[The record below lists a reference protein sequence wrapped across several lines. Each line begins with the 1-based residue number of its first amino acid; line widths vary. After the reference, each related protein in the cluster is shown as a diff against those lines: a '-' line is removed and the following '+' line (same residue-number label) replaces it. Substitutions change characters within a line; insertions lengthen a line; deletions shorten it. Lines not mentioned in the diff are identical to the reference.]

1 MLQCTRLSQIGKNKT
16 IYCMRLFKHWAK
28 TFGDDEVFDPN
39 SEMLVGNF
47 KKFLSEQNDPE
58 SVDLSSFQFHD
69 ELDQDFWNQPDDK
82 LDPEIREKLLVI
94 AKDFWNSLE
103 VGNAEYEDITF
114 TGSLAAHNY
123 SKFSDV
129 DLHIL
134 VDFSDIDDKV
144 DLVREY
150 FNAMKSIWNRLH
162 DILIKGYEVEIYVQD
177 INDPHEAQGLYSV
190 LNNEWIKK
198 PVLDKQDF
206 DKDNIKKKA
215 AGLMDQIDRLQ
226 PLIDDGKYQE
236 AEKYADKLKE
246 KIRKMRKTG
255 LETVGAYSV
264 ENLAFKV
271 LRRNDYLEKLS
282 DSKREAYDKMLS
294 LKEWQLD

>member
-1 MLQCTRLSQIGKNKT
+1 MKLYNKW
-16 IYCMRLFKHWAK
+16 RQ
-28 TFGDDEVFDPN
+28 TFGDSVSTQPN
-39 SEMLVGNF
+39 SEFLVKNF
-47 KKFLSEQNDPE
+47 KNFVNEQNNPE
-58 SVDLSSFQFHD
+58 DVDLSSFEFHD
-69 ELDQDFWNQPDDK
+69 ELNKDFWNQEDDR
-82 LDPEIREKLLVI
+82 LDPEIRQKLI
-94 AKDFWNSLE
+94 AIADDFWNSLE
-103 VGNAEYEDITF
+103 VGGADYDDITF

-123 SKFSDV
+123 SKFSDE

-134 VDFSDIDDKV
+134 IDFSDVDDKT

-177 INDPHEAQGLYSV
+177 VNDPHEAQGLYSI
-190 LNNEWIKK
+190 LNDQWIKK

-206 DKDNIKKKA
+206 DRDNVKKKA

-226 PLIDDGKYQE
+226 PLIDDGKYEE

-246 KIRKMRKTG
+246 KIRKVRKTG

-271 LRRNDYLEKLS
+271 LRRNDYLGKLS
-282 DSKREAYDKMLS
+282 DAKREAYDKMQS
-294 LKEWQLD
+294 IKEQQNLKE

>member
-1 MLQCTRLSQIGKNKT
+1 
-16 IYCMRLFKHWAK
+16 MRLYNKWRE
-28 TFGDDEVFDPN
+28 TFDDSDKAN
-39 SEMLVGNF
+39 LDSEFLVKNF
-47 KKFLSEQNDPE
+47 KNFINEQTNPE
-58 SVDLSSFQFHD
+58 EIDLSSFEFHD
-69 ELDQDFWNQPDDK
+69 ELNKDFWNQEGER
-82 LDPEIREKLLVI
+82 LDPEIRQKLI
-94 AKDFWNSLE
+94 AIANDFWNSLE
-103 VGNAEYEDITF
+103 VGDADYDDITF

-123 SKFSDV
+123 SQFSDV

-134 VDFSDIDDKV
+134 VDFSDVDDKI

-177 INDPHEAQGLYSV
+177 VNDPHEAQGLYSV

-206 DKDNIKKKA
+206 DKDNVKKKA

-226 PLIDDGKYQE
+226 PLIDDGKYEE

-271 LRRNDYLEKLS
+271 LRRNDYLGKLS
-282 DSKREAYDKMLS
+282 DAKREAYDKMQS
-294 LKEWQLD
+294 IKEQQNFKE

>member
-1 MLQCTRLSQIGKNKT
+1 
-16 IYCMRLFKHWAK
+16 MRLYKKWK
-28 TFGDDEVFDPN
+28 ETFGD
-39 SEMLVGNF
+39 SESINLDSEFLVGNF
-47 KKFLSEQNDPE
+47 KKFLSEQNSPE
-58 SVDLSSFQFHD
+58 DVDLSSFEFHD
-69 ELDQDFWNQPDDK
+69 ELNEDFWNQEEQR
-82 LDPEIREKLLVI
+82 LDPEIRQKLLAI
-94 AKDFWNSLE
+94 ANDFWGSLE
-103 VGNAEYEDITF
+103 VGDAEYDDITF

-123 SKFSDV
+123 SQFSDV

-134 VDFSDIDDKV
+134 VDFSDVDDKV

-177 INDPHEAQGLYSV
+177 VNDPHEAQGLYSV
-190 LNNEWIKK
+190 LNNNWIKK

-226 PLIDDGKYQE
+226 PLIDEGKYEE

-271 LRRNDYLEKLS
+271 LRRNDYLGKLS
-282 DSKREAYDKMLS
+282 DAKREAYDKMLS
-294 LKEWQLD
+294 IKEQQNLKE

>member
-1 MLQCTRLSQIGKNKT
+1 MKLYNKW
-16 IYCMRLFKHWAK
+16 RQ
-28 TFGDDEVFDPN
+28 TFGDSVSTQPN
-39 SEMLVGNF
+39 SEFLVKNF
-47 KKFLSEQNDPE
+47 KNFVNEQNNPE
-58 SVDLSSFQFHD
+58 DVDLSSFEFHD
-69 ELDQDFWNQPDDK
+69 ELNKDFWNQEGER
-82 LDPEIREKLLVI
+82 LDPEIRQKLI
-94 AKDFWNSLE
+94 AIVNDFWNSLE
-103 VGNAEYEDITF
+103 VGDADYDDITF

-134 VDFSDIDDKV
+134 IDFSDVDDKT

-177 INDPHEAQGLYSV
+177 VNDPHEAQGLYSI
-190 LNNEWIKK
+190 LNDQWIKK

-206 DKDNIKKKA
+206 DKDNVKKKA

-226 PLIDDGKYQE
+226 PLIDDGKYEE

-271 LRRNDYLEKLS
+271 LRRNDYLGKLS
-282 DSKREAYDKMLS
+282 DAKREAYDKMQS
-294 LKEWQLD
+294 IKEQQNLKE

>member
-1 MLQCTRLSQIGKNKT
+1 
-16 IYCMRLFKHWAK
+16 MRLYNKWRE
-28 TFGDDEVFDPN
+28 TFGDSDKTNLD
-39 SEMLVGNF
+39 SEFLVKNF
-47 KKFLSEQNDPE
+47 KNFINEQNNPE
-58 SVDLSSFQFHD
+58 EIDLSSFEFHD
-69 ELDQDFWNQPDDK
+69 ELNKDFWNQEGER
-82 LDPEIREKLLVI
+82 LDPEIRQKLI
-94 AKDFWNSLE
+94 AIANDFWNSLE
-103 VGNAEYEDITF
+103 VGDADYDDITF

-123 SKFSDV
+123 SQFSDV

-134 VDFSDIDDKV
+134 VDFSDVDDKI

-177 INDPHEAQGLYSV
+177 VNDPHEAQGLYSI
-190 LNNEWIKK
+190 LNDQWIKK

-226 PLIDDGKYQE
+226 PLIDDGKYEE

-271 LRRNDYLEKLS
+271 LRRNDYLGKLS
-282 DSKREAYDKMLS
+282 DAKREAYDKMQS
-294 LKEWQLD
+294 IKEQQNLKE

>member
-1 MLQCTRLSQIGKNKT
+1 MKLYNKW
-16 IYCMRLFKHWAK
+16 RE
-28 TFGDDEVFDPN
+28 TFGGSDKATLD
-39 SEMLVGNF
+39 SEFLVKNF
-47 KKFLSEQNDPE
+47 KNFVNEQNDPE
-58 SVDLSSFQFHD
+58 DVDLSSFEFHD
-69 ELDQDFWNQPDDK
+69 ELNKDFWNQEDNR
-82 LDPEIREKLLVI
+82 LDPEIRQKLI
-94 AKDFWNSLE
+94 AIANDFWNSLE
-103 VGNAEYEDITF
+103 VGDAEYDDITF

-123 SKFSDV
+123 SQFSDV

-134 VDFSDIDDKV
+134 VDFSDIDDKT

-177 INDPHEAQGLYSV
+177 VNDPHEAQGLYSIS
-190 LNNEWIKK
+190 NDEWIKK

-206 DKDNIKKKA
+206 DKDNVKKKA

-226 PLIDDGKYQE
+226 PLIDEGKYEE

-271 LRRNDYLEKLS
+271 LRRNDYLGKLS
-282 DSKREAYDKMLS
+282 DAKREAYDKMQS
-294 LKEWQLD
+294 IKEQQNLKE

>member
-1 MLQCTRLSQIGKNKT
+1 
-16 IYCMRLFKHWAK
+16 MRLYNKWRE
-28 TFGDDEVFDPN
+28 TFGDSDKTNLD
-39 SEMLVGNF
+39 SEFLVKNF
-47 KKFLSEQNDPE
+47 KNFINEQNNPE
-58 SVDLSSFQFHD
+58 EIDLSSFEFHD
-69 ELDQDFWNQPDDK
+69 ELNKDFWNQEGER
-82 LDPEIREKLLVI
+82 LDPEIRQKLI
-94 AKDFWNSLE
+94 AIANDFWNSLE
-103 VGNAEYEDITF
+103 VGDADYDDITF

-123 SKFSDV
+123 SQFSDV

-134 VDFSDIDDKV
+134 VDFSDVDDKI

-177 INDPHEAQGLYSV
+177 VNDPHEAQGLYSV

-206 DKDNIKKKA
+206 DKDNVKKKA

-226 PLIDDGKYQE
+226 PLIDDGKYEE

-271 LRRNDYLEKLS
+271 LRRNDYLGKLS
-282 DSKREAYDKMLS
+282 DAKREAYDKMQS
-294 LKEWQLD
+294 IKEQQNFKE

>member
-1 MLQCTRLSQIGKNKT
+1 MKLYNKW
-16 IYCMRLFKHWAK
+16 RQ
-28 TFGDDEVFDPN
+28 TFGDSVSTQPN
-39 SEMLVGNF
+39 SEFLVKNF
-47 KKFLSEQNDPE
+47 KNFVNEQNNPE
-58 SVDLSSFQFHD
+58 DVDLSSFEFHD
-69 ELDQDFWNQPDDK
+69 ELNKDFWNQEDDR
-82 LDPEIREKLLVI
+82 LDPEIRQKLI
-94 AKDFWNSLE
+94 AIADDFWNSLE
-103 VGNAEYEDITF
+103 VGGADYDDITF

-134 VDFSDIDDKV
+134 IDFSDVDDKT

-177 INDPHEAQGLYSV
+177 VNDPHEAQGLYSI
-190 LNNEWIKK
+190 LNDQWIKK

-206 DKDNIKKKA
+206 DKDNVKKKA

-226 PLIDDGKYQE
+226 PLIDDGKYEE

-271 LRRNDYLEKLS
+271 LRRNDYLGKLS
-282 DSKREAYDKMLS
+282 DAKREAYDKMQS
-294 LKEWQLD
+294 IKEQQNFKE

>member
-1 MLQCTRLSQIGKNKT
+1 
-16 IYCMRLFKHWAK
+16 MRLFKNWAK
-28 TFGDDEVFDPN
+28 TFGENTDINPD
-39 SEMLVGNF
+39 SEMLVSNF
-47 KKFLSEQNDPE
+47 KNFLSEQNNPE
-58 SVDLSSFQFHD
+58 SIDLSSFEFHD
-69 ELDQDFWNQPDDK
+69 ELDQDFLNQPDDK

-94 AKDFWNSLE
+94 ANDFWSSLE
-103 VGNAEYEDITF
+103 VGDAEYDDITF

-123 SKFSDV
+123 SRFSDV

-134 VDFSDIDDKV
+134 VDFSDVDDKT

-150 FNAMKSIWNRLH
+150 FNAMKSVWNRLH

-177 INDPHEAQGLYSV
+177 VNDPHEAQGLYSV

-206 DKDNIKKKA
+206 DKDNIRKKA
-215 AGLMDQIDRLQ
+215 AGLMDQIDRLK
-226 PLIDDGKYQE
+226 PLIDDGKYEE
-236 AEKYADKLKE
+236 AEKYADKLKA

-271 LRRNDYLEKLS
+271 LRRNDYLGKLS
-282 DSKREAYDKMLS
+282 DAKREAYDKMLS
-294 LKEWQLD
+294 IKEQQNFKE

>member
-1 MLQCTRLSQIGKNKT
+1 
-16 IYCMRLFKHWAK
+16 MRLYNKWRE
-28 TFGDDEVFDPN
+28 TFGGSGNVNPD
-39 SEMLVGNF
+39 SEFLVKNF
-47 KKFLSEQNDPE
+47 KNFVNEQNDPE
-58 SVDLSSFQFHD
+58 DVDLSSFEFHD
-69 ELDQDFWNQPDDK
+69 ELNKDFWNQEDDR
-82 LDPEIREKLLVI
+82 LDPEIRQKLI
-94 AKDFWNSLE
+94 AIANDFWNSLE
-103 VGNAEYEDITF
+103 VGDAEYGDITF

-123 SKFSDV
+123 SQFSDV

-134 VDFSDIDDKV
+134 VDFSDVDDKT

-177 INDPHEAQGLYSV
+177 VNDPHEAQGLYSIS
-190 LNNEWIKK
+190 NDEWIKK

-206 DKDNIKKKA
+206 DKDNVKKKA

-226 PLIDDGKYQE
+226 PLIDDGKYEE

-271 LRRNDYLEKLS
+271 LRRNDYLGKLS
-282 DSKREAYDKMLS
+282 DAKREAYDKMQS
-294 LKEWQLD
+294 IKEQQNLKE

>member
-1 MLQCTRLSQIGKNKT
+1 
-16 IYCMRLFKHWAK
+16 MRLFKHWAK

-39 SEMLVGNF
+39 SEMLVGSF

-123 SKFSDV
+123 SRFSDV

-134 VDFSDIDDKV
+134 ADFSDVDDKT

-150 FNAMKSIWNRLH
+150 FNAMKSVWNRLH

-177 INDPHEAQGLYSV
+177 VNDPHEAQGLYSV

-206 DKDNIKKKA
+206 DKDNVKKKA

-226 PLIDDGKYQE
+226 PLIDEGKYQE
-236 AEKYADKLKE
+236 AEKYADKLKQ

-282 DSKREAYDKMLS
+282 DAKRKAYDKMLS
-294 LKEWQLD
+294 LKERQLD

>member
-1 MLQCTRLSQIGKNKT
+1 MKLYNKW
-16 IYCMRLFKHWAK
+16 RE
-28 TFGDDEVFDPN
+28 TFGDSDKANLD
-39 SEMLVGNF
+39 SEFLVKNF
-47 KKFLSEQNDPE
+47 KNFVNEQNDPE
-58 SVDLSSFQFHD
+58 DVDLSSFEFHD
-69 ELDQDFWNQPDDK
+69 ELNKDFWNQEDDR
-82 LDPEIREKLLVI
+82 LDPEIRQKLI
-94 AKDFWNSLE
+94 AIANDFWNSLE
-103 VGNAEYEDITF
+103 VGDAEYDDITF

-123 SKFSDV
+123 SQFSDV

-134 VDFSDIDDKV
+134 VDFSDVDDKT

-177 INDPHEAQGLYSV
+177 VNDPHEAQGLYSIS
-190 LNNEWIKK
+190 NNEWIKK

-206 DKDNIKKKA
+206 DKDNVKKKA

-226 PLIDDGKYQE
+226 PLIDEGKYEE

-271 LRRNDYLEKLS
+271 LRRNDYLGKLS
-282 DSKREAYDKMLS
+282 DAKREAYDKMQS
-294 LKEWQLD
+294 IKEQQNLKE

>member
-1 MLQCTRLSQIGKNKT
+1 MKLYNKW
-16 IYCMRLFKHWAK
+16 RQ
-28 TFGDDEVFDPN
+28 TFGDSVSTQPN
-39 SEMLVGNF
+39 SEFLVKNF
-47 KKFLSEQNDPE
+47 KNFVNEQNNPE
-58 SVDLSSFQFHD
+58 DVDLSSFEFHD
-69 ELDQDFWNQPDDK
+69 ELNKDFWNQEDDR
-82 LDPEIREKLLVI
+82 LDPEIRQKLI
-94 AKDFWNSLE
+94 AIADDFWNSLE
-103 VGNAEYEDITF
+103 VGGADYDDITF

-134 VDFSDIDDKV
+134 IDFSDVDDKT

-177 INDPHEAQGLYSV
+177 VNDPHEAQGLYSI
-190 LNNEWIKK
+190 LNDQWIKK

-206 DKDNIKKKA
+206 DKDNVKKKA

-226 PLIDDGKYQE
+226 PLIDDGKYEE

-271 LRRNDYLEKLS
+271 LRRNDYLGKLS
-282 DSKREAYDKMLS
+282 DAKREAYDKMQS
-294 LKEWQLD
+294 IKEQQNLKE

>member
-1 MLQCTRLSQIGKNKT
+1 MQ
-16 IYCMRLFKHWAK
+16 LFRQWAR
-28 TFGDDEVFDPN
+28 TFGDSESVTPD

-47 KKFLSEQNDPE
+47 KRFLKEETDPE
-58 SVDLSSFQFHD
+58 SVDLASFEVHD
-69 ELDQDFWNQPDDK
+69 ELDRDFWNQLDDN

-94 AKDFWNSLE
+94 AQDFWDSLE
-103 VGNAEYEDITF
+103 VGDAAFEDITF
-114 TGSLAAHNY
+114 TGSLAAYNY
-123 SKFSDV
+123 SRFSDV

-134 VDFSDIDDKV
+134 LDFRDIDDNI

-162 DILIKGYEVEIYVQD
+162 DIVIKGYEVEIYVQD
-177 INDPHEAQGLYSV
+177 INDPHEAQGLYSI

-198 PVLDKQDF
+198 PTLEKKDF
-206 DKDNIKKKA
+206 DRDNIKKKA
-215 AGLMDQIDRLQ
+215 ASLMDQIDRVEK
-226 PLIDDGKYQE
+226 LIDDGKYEE

-246 KIRKMRKTG
+246 KIRKMRKAG

-271 LRRNDYLEKLS
+271 LRRNEYLGKLS
-282 DSKREAYDKMLS
+282 DAKRKAYDSMLS
-294 LKEWQLD
+294 LKQ

>member
-1 MLQCTRLSQIGKNKT
+1 VQPT
-16 IYCMRLFKHWAK
+16 
-28 TFGDDEVFDPN
+28 
-39 SEMLVGNF
+39 SELLVKNF
-47 KKFLSEQNDPE
+47 KKFITEQNNPE
-58 SVDLSSFQFHD
+58 DVDLSSFEFYD
-69 ELDQDFWNQPDDK
+69 DLNKDFWNQEGER
-82 LDPEIREKLLVI
+82 LDPEIRQKLLAI
-94 AKDFWNSLE
+94 ANDFWDSLE
-103 VGNAEYEDITF
+103 VGDTEYDDITF

-129 DLHIL
+129 DLHLL
-134 VDFSDIDDKV
+134 VDFSQVDDKI

-177 INDPHEAQGLYSV
+177 VNDPHEAQGLYSV
-190 LNNEWIKK
+190 LDDNWIKK

-206 DKDNIKKKA
+206 DKDNVRKKA
-215 AGLMDQIDRLQ
+215 TDLMDQIDRLQ
-226 PLIDDGKYQE
+226 PLIDDGKYEE
-236 AEKYADKLKE
+236 AEKYADKLKA

-271 LRRNDYLEKLS
+271 LRRNDYLGKLS
-282 DSKREAYDKMLS
+282 DAKREAYDKMLS
-294 LKEWQLD
+294 VKEHQFK